1 MDKNPDA
8 DLKGFLSSLSEE
20 LHKKIIDN
28 INEWKKNKNN
38 NEETSTGGYNFQDFQ
53 KRLIVM
59 KQRYGLTSSNH
70 TPELS
75 TTLTDLKAK
84 VSTILNKPV
93 EDQNSVAEMKSKI
106 QRFKNT

>member
-1 MDKNPDA
+1 
-8 DLKGFLSSLSEE
+8 
-20 LHKKIIDN
+20 
-28 INEWKKNKNN
+28 
-38 NEETSTGGYNFQDFQ
+38 
-53 KRLIVM
+53 M